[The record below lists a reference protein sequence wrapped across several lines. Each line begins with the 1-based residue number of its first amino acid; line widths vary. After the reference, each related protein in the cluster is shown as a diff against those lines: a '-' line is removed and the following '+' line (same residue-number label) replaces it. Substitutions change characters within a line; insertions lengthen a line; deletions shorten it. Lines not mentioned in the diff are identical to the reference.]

1 MPMHYVIDSRRRLV
15 SVTAEGGITRADVDA
30 YLEAVVGARA
40 LEYRKLFD
48 WRAGVPA
55 MDFPEVMSVLAVVRN
70 YHDRPHGALA
80 VVLSEE
86 QRQSEELA
94 RVLGVLISARRPMR
108 VFSSVRT
115 ASRWLDDNAASV
127 PRH

>member
-1 MPMHYVIDSRRRLV
+1 MHYVIDSRRRLV

-30 YLEAVVGARA
+30 YLQAVIGAGA

-55 MDFPEVMSVLAVVRN
+55 MDFPEMMSVMTVIRG
-70 YHDRPHGALA
+70 YHDRLHGPLA
-80 VVLSEE
+80 VVLSER

-94 RVLGVLISARRPMR
+94 RVLGVLLSARRPMR
-108 VFSSVRT
+108 VFSSVRR
-115 ASRWLDDNAASV
+115 ASRWLEDNSTSQAR
-127 PRH
+127 P

>member
-15 SVTAEGGITRADVDA
+15 SVTAEGGITRPDVEA
-30 YLEAVVGARA
+30 YLDAVIGAGA

-48 WRAGVPA
+48 WRAGIPE
-55 MDFPEVMSVLAVVRN
+55 MDFPEMMSVLTVIRG

-80 VVLSEE
+80 VVLSER

-94 RVLGVLISARRPMR
+94 RVLGILLSARRPMR
-108 VFSSVRT
+108 VFASVRT
-115 ASRWLDDNAASV
+115 ATRWLEGDPASV
-127 PRH
+127 SRH

>member
-1 MPMHYVIDSRRRLV
+1 
-15 SVTAEGGITRADVDA
+15 
-30 YLEAVVGARA
+30 
-40 LEYRKLFD
+40 
-48 WRAGVPA
+48 
-55 MDFPEVMSVLAVVRN
+55 MDFPEMMSVLAVVRD
-70 YHDRPHGALA
+70 YHDRPHGPLA

-94 RVLGVLISARRPMR
+94 RVLGVLLSARRPMR

-127 PRH
+127 CRH